1 MLQQPH
7 IEYTYYLY
15 ETEEV
20 PPEGGTI
27 FDLEEYGI
35 QITIPADAVAPGTL
49 IYVYPPDTTPEP
61 LDGADVT
68 GRNQNVS
75 TDAPPQSA
83 TFIGLDQTLIEIKM
97 SYEDD
102 DIPPDADE
110 SLLRLYRLGDDDKWK
125 LIVGSTVDIDNN
137 IVRGEVEVDN
147 LFSTFGILHGVGY
160 GDCSGDGQIS
170 GVDLTE
176 MVLALLEK
184 KVLFGGDTEIQLHAC
199 DVTGD
204 GDLEGDDVTQLR
216 LFILGKITEFP
227 VQGAPIFENNFQPP
241 IQTKSLEPIPQKLA
255 LLQNYPNPFNPETW
269 IPYTLNQA
277 TDVEIQIYNANGQLI
292 RTLRLGEQAA
302 GYYVTRD
309 KSAYWDGTN
318 DVGEQVTSGV
328 YFYKFL
334 AGKQTFVKRMVLLK

>member
-1 MLQQPH
+1 L
-7 IEYTYYLY
+7 
-15 ETEEV
+15 
-20 PPEGGTI
+20 
-27 FDLEEYGI
+27 
-35 QITIPADAVAPGTL
+35 PGA
-49 IYVYPPDTTPEP
+49 E
-61 LDGADVT
+61 VT
-68 GRNQNVS
+68 GRNQKVS
-75 TDAPPQSA
+75 TEAPPQPE
-83 TFIGLDQTLIEIKM
+83 TLIGPDQALIGIDM

-102 DIPPDADE
+102 DIPPDIDE
-110 SLLRLYRLGDDDKWK
+110 SLLRLHRLGDDGKWK

-137 IVRGEVEVDN
+137 IVHGEVEVDY

-170 GVDLTE
+170 IGDLSE
-176 MVLALLEK
+176 MKLALLER
-184 KVLFGGDTEIQLHAC
+184 KVLFGGDTKLQLHAC

-204 GDLEGDDVTQLR
+204 GALEGDDVTQLR
-216 LFILGKITEFP
+216 LYLLGRITEFP
-227 VQGAPIFENNFQPP
+227 VQGAPIFETNFQPP
-241 IQTKSLEPIPQKLA
+241 IQTKPLEPIPQKLA

-302 GYYVTRD
+302 GYYVTKD

-328 YFYKFL
+328 YFYKFIT
-334 AGKQTFVKRMVLLK
+334 GKQTFVRRMVLLK